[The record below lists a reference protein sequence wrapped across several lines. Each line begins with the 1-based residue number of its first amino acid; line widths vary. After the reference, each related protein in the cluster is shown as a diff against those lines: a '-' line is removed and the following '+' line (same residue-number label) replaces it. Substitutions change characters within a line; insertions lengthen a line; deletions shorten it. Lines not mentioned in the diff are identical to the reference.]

1 MDINTIVLDVP
12 SKNRYTININTE
24 NNETVYQIYK
34 EGTPVST
41 EKYKYISYLT
51 NDLFIASR
59 KDEKLGII
67 DSNAKPKTDFNYTT
81 IQVISD
87 TELIQLSN
95 STDNTVEIM
104 NKNAESIL
112 TMKNATIEKEGIYV
126 KIANETE
133 KKYITL
139 EGKEISSEEV
149 LSSNT
154 LFASVKTENGDL

>member
-1 MDINTIVLDVP
+1 
-12 SKNRYTININTE
+12 
-24 NNETVYQIYK
+24 
-34 EGTPVST
+34 
-41 EKYKYISYLT
+41 
-51 NDLFIASR
+51 
-59 KDEKLGII
+59 
-67 DSNAKPKTDFNYTT
+67 
-81 IQVISD
+81 
-87 TELIQLSN
+87 
-95 STDNTVEIM
+95 M